1 MSNARVLVV
10 EDEIIVAMDIANTLQ
25 KLGHEV
31 TVLTGF
37 PNWPSGRPTDSSL
50 VRSWVA
56 A

>member
-31 TVLTGF
+31 TDTV
-37 PNWPSGRPTDSSL
+37 PSGEQAIIS
-50 VRSWVA
+50 VK
-56 A
+56 